1 MSSFDIVKESRPSRS
16 FKVGKIRADYDYSPD
31 VVREHFVGSIEL
43 PDVWTIGLIYG
54 MSGTGK
60 STISRELFGEPEVFS
75 YSASSVVDDFDAPV
89 DDIAR
94 AFSTVGFSSVPS
106 WLKPYPVLSTGEKM
120 RVDLAKCLLS
130 DKPLVVYDEF
140 TSVVDRDVART
151 LCVAIDKQR
160 DRIGKQLV
168 FVTCHADVLEWLQ
181 PDWAFCTDGM
191 KQVFPSA
198 RAGQSN
204 TKSPGATN
212 PRGRTLGAIT
222 I

>member
-1 MSSFDIVKESRPSRS
+1 MPSFDIVRASRPSES
-16 FKVGKIRADYDYSPD
+16 FKVGKIRSDYDYSED
-31 VVREHFVGSIEL
+31 AVNERFVGNIEL
-43 PDVWTIGLIYG
+43 PDEWTVGLVYG

-60 STISRELFGEPEVFS
+60 STISRELFGEPEHFD
-75 YSASSVVDDFDAPV
+75 YSAPSVVDDFDATA
-89 DDIAR
+89 DEITR

-106 WLKPYPVLSTGEKM
+106 WLKPYSVLSTGEKM

-168 FVTCHADVLEWLQ
+168 FVTCHSDVLEWIQ
-181 PDWAFCTDGM
+181 PDWAFCTDDM
-191 KQVFPSA
+191 RQVFPSA
-198 RAGQSN
+198 HASEST
-204 TKSPGATN
+204 TKSESATAR
-212 PRGRTLGAIT
+212 RGRTSSVIT